1 MDPILGP
8 WEIAKLFL
16 PDLGGHVDIQSADN
30 MDITAILNLMYW
42 CNIFAVSRALISE
55 VRETRNTKWVHVPK
69 PELKDAEKK
78 IAFDAI
84 ENLLH
89 DPQLARDPEAQK
101 ARQEIVTLK
110 CMSDLH
116 NVEAQ
121 VRAQF
126 EDAIVNE
133 MSGIKSTL
141 SKESRRNKKQ
151 RSQLE
156 GRLHNMQKTLEN
168 LNDRMKG
175 GGALTGVVQNGVSCL
190 CDYAIKCFGGLRRT
204 LLTPWVVILVLCGC
218 FTILDPRSYK
228 DGCPTEDAS
237 VPFETK
243 DINMSDYLNTA
254 RAENFMGRQWLYRE
268 VENTLLENDVSGVLI
283 IGDPGAGK
291 SALSSQLICSRTS
304 SYLIHARILGYH
316 LCKYSD
322 KNTQITGKFVRNL
335 AEMIARR
342 LPEYGYIVSNSSY
355 IQRSFVLDCIQ
366 NQDPV
371 GCFEQTILTPLRNLK
386 NEPKENW
393 YVVIDALDE
402 CLAQGETSHS
412 IVYLLSNKI
421 PRFPNWLKLIMTSRN
436 ESDASPHSSKIKELI
451 IDPVD
456 PRNLEDIELFL
467 TSRFYQP
474 SPLLNRVKS
483 WFGDDSVKSTSKL
496 VSTLLSKSQ
505 GNFLFVKEV
514 LRHWELSRHE
524 LSDAYALP
532 RTLGDLYHCYFARLY
547 PETRRGSFNPVRRVL
562 ELLVTTFEPLTRKE
576 LFNILRMT
584 EKNLEEEYEFQSR
597 LKELGHFLRYGENNT
612 VTLYHLSLTEWLV
625 SESNRKFRVS
635 KKMGHEKFCDYYFSL
650 IRNGD
655 KSTLSKYI
663 LFLAQHIAFGG
674 WKEAYVEEFLH
685 FPSQTVNSSDPQNNR
700 TLLHLAAT
708 INSTDVLEL
717 VLRHFSDA
725 DCVDNRGI
733 TPAFLA
739 AEHGLVDNVAFLVKK
754 GAKINRKTN
763 SIIAM
768 FKKDVKAAFQQA
780 KFGSFEFLFPDIWVH
795 TPDFQSKCRF
805 FGATPLHA
813 AAQGGHVNVV
823 RYLLDNNAFVST
835 FNSAHQTP
843 IQLAAENGHVEVVK
857 TLHEAGA
864 MADQTSLHHAAA
876 NNRLEVVQF
885 LLENGIKDKC
895 LRCDGSFYWLK
906 AERRL
911 QSNSGF
917 HIPVKKNCIPH
928 EILNHSTF
936 EMCIDWEG
944 NWDELVSYGELFDDK
959 HLILCHTAL
968 HAAVA
973 SGHKDVVYQLISEKT
988 NALNCYDYS
997 GRTPL
1002 HEAVSKNDTRLVDIL
1017 LQKQPHK
1024 VNYKCYHWQ
1033 DVDTQMA
1040 SGTFLLSSKLNDEE
1054 SIHYYKDICH
1064 CGYTPLHLAA
1074 RYGYKNLGISL
1085 IFRHAAHVHAQDC
1098 SGATPFH
1105 VAACHN
1111 QRRFV
1116 YIFSHSKVGGDI
1128 NGKALNGSTPAHS
1141 AAACG
1146 AAEVIGDLLYF
1157 KANLS
1162 TVDDYGLTP
1171 LHYSILK
1178 IKSSQFVQRVLVNDS
1193 CSNGSLNLVHLDRR
1207 GHLASFIKEGNQFK
1221 NTDRFH
1227 WLDTFLNLV
1236 RWGSDIDAVDIRG
1249 RTPLHIAANNGLAD
1263 AVNILLQRN
1272 ATLDIRD
1279 KQGKTPLD
1287 IAVDNATVVP
1297 KLLPFYLAT
1306 EFHNMQ
1312 QSLCDHEMVVYLL
1325 LSYGASFKKCKR
1337 SGGGLLHRAII
1348 NQQPYSAQ
1356 LLLLK
1361 GASLTCKDSFG
1372 RTPLVTYL
1380 HNGGDWMDVVLKHF
1394 NVSVVIQCGKPF
1406 KLSVF
1411 HLLCYRSP
1419 TLSDDHFFEYRQCDK
1434 CGECDPSESK
1444 LLKGPLAT
1452 AIERHPLKHDII
1464 NSCLD
1469 SEGFTPLHRA
1479 AQGANLVA
1487 IRYLLANG
1495 ANDSILSPQGH
1506 DALSLAILYAGS
1518 YVWRRSVFNSWDEQ
1532 DAAIELLRH
1541 AIKTRGYR
1549 VRCDSSKPELTL
1561 YHLAASRGLV
1571 KVIEELFKK
1580 RKFHQL
1586 DVDCPNADGIT
1597 PMYLAKFFRIQF
1609 ESHDYNSF
1617 DHEHVIRII
1626 ESYGGKMRY
1635 PDKDAEYNLIYRR
1648 IHGYIS
1654 ANVTL
1659 DIRPDIRH
1667 FVSYLLL
1674 SYEKRNNDSFHCG
1687 LRGLNKGSED
1697 HFLLT
1702 RPSIWLEIARQMD
1715 ERLATSHL
1723 FKQCLRKQMEFNRH
1737 FSRLILYKQAH
1748 QESIFKIRKKA
1759 KLNLIVHRELHNIMR
1774 TRHNELFGVFA
1785 CVKSLIYRLDLQ
1797 PLLDGKKLKIHARQ
1811 YEETPP
1817 LSVYLNEICQ
1827 VFKYAFDILHPV
1839 RKGRL
1844 SLYLYPSFIR
1854 ERIQFVTGNSFFGVR
1869 IEWPLD
1875 FFVKLFFG
1883 HFRRYD
1889 YINTLQVGVEQ
1900 DISGVPFF

>member
-1 MDPILGP
+1 M
-8 WEIAKLFL
+8 
-16 PDLGGHVDIQSADN
+16 
-30 MDITAILNLMYW
+30 
-42 CNIFAVSRALISE
+42 
-55 VRETRNTKWVHVPK
+55 
-69 PELKDAEKK
+69 
-78 IAFDAI
+78 
-84 ENLLH
+84 
-89 DPQLARDPEAQK
+89 
-101 ARQEIVTLK
+101 
-110 CMSDLH
+110 
-116 NVEAQ
+116 
-121 VRAQF
+121 
-126 EDAIVNE
+126 
-133 MSGIKSTL
+133 
-141 SKESRRNKKQ
+141 
-151 RSQLE
+151 
-156 GRLHNMQKTLEN
+156 
-168 LNDRMKG
+168 
-175 GGALTGVVQNGVSCL
+175 
-190 CDYAIKCFGGLRRT
+190 
-204 LLTPWVVILVLCGC
+204 
-218 FTILDPRSYK
+218 
-228 DGCPTEDAS
+228 
-237 VPFETK
+237 PFETK

-304 SYLIHARILGYH
+304 SSLIHARILGYH

-421 PRFPNWLKLIMTSRN
+421 PRFPKWLKFIMTSRN

-451 IDPVD
+451 IDPVH

-467 TSRFYQP
+467 TSRFYQAG
-474 SPLLNRVKS
+474 PLLNRVKL

-532 RTLGDLYHCYFARLY
+532 KTLGDLYHSYFARLY
-547 PETRRGSFNPVRRVL
+547 PDTRGGSFNPVRRVL

-576 LFNILRMT
+576 VFNILRMT

-635 KKMGHEKFCDYYFSL
+635 KTKGHEKLCDYYFSL

-700 TLLHLAAT
+700 TVLHLAAT

-717 VLRHFSDA
+717 VFQHFSDV
-725 DCVDNRGI
+725 DCVDYRGI

-739 AEHGLVDNVAFLVKK
+739 AEHGLVDNVAFLVRK

-780 KFGSFEFLFPDIWVH
+780 KYDSLEFRFPNIRVYAS
-795 TPDFQSKCRF
+795 DFQSKSRF
-805 FGATPLHA
+805 YGATPLHA

-835 FNSAHQTP
+835 FNCAHQTP

-864 MADQTSLHHAAA
+864 VADQTSLHHAAA

-906 AERRL
+906 DGRRL
-911 QSNSGF
+911 QSYLGVTVLF
-917 HIPVKKNCIPH
+917 KDNCIPH
-928 EILNHSTF
+928 NRSIF

-973 SGHKDVVYQLISEKT
+973 SGHKDVVYQLISDKT
-988 NALNCYDYS
+988 NALNCHDYS

-1002 HEAVSKNDTRLVDIL
+1002 HEAVRKNNTQLVDLL
-1017 LQKQPHK
+1017 LQKQPNK
-1024 VNYKCYHWQ
+1024 VNIKCYHWQ
-1033 DVDTQMA
+1033 DVSSEMVV
-1040 SGTFLLSSKLNDEE
+1040 GTKLLPGKLNNEE
-1054 SIHYYKDICH
+1054 SIDYYKDICH

-1074 RYGYKNLGISL
+1074 RYGHENLGISL
-1085 IFRHAAHVHAQDC
+1085 IFRHGAHVRAQDC
-1098 SGATPFH
+1098 RGATPFH

-1111 QRRFV
+1111 QRGFV
-1116 YIFSHSKVGGDI
+1116 SIFSNSKVGGDI
-1128 NGKALNGSTPAHS
+1128 NGKAQNGSIPAHS

-1146 AAEVIGDLLYF
+1146 AAEVIGDLHYF
-1157 KANLS
+1157 RADLS

-1178 IKSSQFVQRVLVNDS
+1178 VKSSELVQRVLVNDS
-1193 CSNGSLNLVHLDRR
+1193 CSNESLNLVHIDRR
-1207 GHLASFIKEGNQFK
+1207 GHLASFIKEGNQIK

-1236 RWGSDIDAVDIRG
+1236 LWGSDIDAVDIRG
-1249 RTPLHIAANNGLAD
+1249 RTPLHIAAYNGLAD

-1279 KQGKTPLD
+1279 EQGNTPLD

-1297 KLLPFYLAT
+1297 KRLPFYLAT
-1306 EFHNMQ
+1306 EFHNMGQ
-1312 QSLCDHEMVVYLL
+1312 PLCDHEMVVYLL

-1337 SGGGLLHRAII
+1337 SGDSLLHRAII
-1348 NQQPYSAQ
+1348 NKQPYSAQ

-1361 GASLTCKDSFG
+1361 GASLTCKDRFG

-1380 HNGGDWMDVVLKHF
+1380 HSGGGWIDVVLKHF

-1406 KLSVF
+1406 NVSVF
-1411 HLLCYRSP
+1411 HLLCYRPP
-1419 TLSDDHFFEYRQCDK
+1419 TLSNNHFFEYRQCDK
-1434 CGECDPSESK
+1434 YGECDPSESK
-1444 LLKGPLAT
+1444 LQKGPLAK
-1452 AIERHPLKHDII
+1452 AIERHPLKRDII

-1469 SEGFTPLHRA
+1469 SEEFTPLHRA

-1518 YVWRRSVFNSWDEQ
+1518 NVWRPSVLNSWDEQ
-1532 DAAIELLRH
+1532 VFRITRASDAAIELLRH

-1561 YHLAASRGLV
+1561 YHLAASRGLA
-1571 KVIEELFKK
+1571 KVIEELFNNK
-1580 RKFHQL
+1580 KFHQL
-1586 DVDCPNADGIT
+1586 DVDCPNGDGIT
-1597 PMYLAKFFRIQF
+1597 PMYLAKFFGIQV
-1609 ESHDYNSF
+1609 EGLYNPW
-1617 DHEHVIRII
+1617 EHVISII
-1626 ESYGGKMRY
+1626 KSYGGKMRY
-1635 PDKDAEYNLIYRR
+1635 PNKNAEYSLIYKR
-1648 IHGYIS
+1648 IYGYIP

-1667 FVSYLLL
+1667 FVSSLLL
-1674 SYEKRNNDSFHCG
+1674 LYEKRNNDSFYCG
-1687 LRGLNKGSED
+1687 SFGVYKNIED
-1697 HFLLT
+1697 PLLMT
-1702 RPSIWLEIARQMD
+1702 SILTEITARQKD
-1715 ERLATSHL
+1715 EGLSISRL
-1723 FKQCLRKQMEFNRH
+1723 FKQCLRKEAEFKRH
-1737 FSRLILYKQAH
+1737 FISLNLYRQAYQYAILTC
-1748 QESIFKIRKKA
+1748 KIRNKA
-1759 KLNLIVHRELHNIMR
+1759 KRYLIHKDLHNLMR
-1774 TRHNELFGVFA
+1774 ARHKEVSGAFA
-1785 CVKSLIYRLDLQ
+1785 CTKSLIHRLR
-1797 PLLDGKKLKIHARQ
+1797 PLLDGKKLEVLIRQ
-1811 YEETPP
+1811 YEEGPP
-1817 LSVYLNEICQ
+1817 LSLYLNAICK
-1827 VFKYAFDILHPV
+1827 VLKHAFDILHPV
-1839 RKGRL
+1839 RNGAL
-1844 SLYLYPSFIR
+1844 SLYLYPYFIQ
-1854 ERIQFVTGNSFFGVR
+1854 ERIQFFTGSLIFGVGN
-1869 IEWPLD
+1869 EWPLD
-1875 FFVKLFFG
+1875 FFAKLYFD
-1883 HFRRYD
+1883 HPRRYD
-1889 YINTLQVGVEQ
+1889 YINILQVGAEQ
-1900 DISGVPFF
+1900 DSSGVPLF

>member
-1 MDPILGP
+1 
-8 WEIAKLFL
+8 
-16 PDLGGHVDIQSADN
+16 
-30 MDITAILNLMYW
+30 
-42 CNIFAVSRALISE
+42 
-55 VRETRNTKWVHVPK
+55 
-69 PELKDAEKK
+69 
-78 IAFDAI
+78 
-84 ENLLH
+84 
-89 DPQLARDPEAQK
+89 
-101 ARQEIVTLK
+101 
-110 CMSDLH
+110 
-116 NVEAQ
+116 
-121 VRAQF
+121 
-126 EDAIVNE
+126 
-133 MSGIKSTL
+133 
-141 SKESRRNKKQ
+141 
-151 RSQLE
+151 
-156 GRLHNMQKTLEN
+156 
-168 LNDRMKG
+168 
-175 GGALTGVVQNGVSCL
+175 
-190 CDYAIKCFGGLRRT
+190 
-204 LLTPWVVILVLCGC
+204 
-218 FTILDPRSYK
+218 
-228 DGCPTEDAS
+228 
-237 VPFETK
+237 
-243 DINMSDYLNTA
+243 MSDYLNSA

-268 VENTLLENDVSGVLI
+268 VENALLGSDVSGVLI

-304 SYLIHARILGYH
+304 SSLIHARILGYH

-322 KNTQITGKFVRNL
+322 KNTQMTGKFVRNL

-342 LPEYGYIVSNSSY
+342 LPEYGYLVSNSSY

-366 NQDPV
+366 NHDPV

-393 YVVIDALDE
+393 YIVIDALDE

-412 IVYLLSNKI
+412 IVYLLNNKI
-421 PRFPNWLKLIMTSRN
+421 PRFPKWLKLIMTSRN

-451 IDPVD
+451 IDPD
-456 PRNLEDIELFL
+456 DSRNLEDIELFL
-467 TSRFYQP
+467 ISRFYQA
-474 SPLLNRVKS
+474 SPLLNHVKL

-514 LRHWELSRHE
+514 LQHWELSRQE

-532 RTLGDLYHCYFARLY
+532 KTLGDLYHSYFARLY
-547 PETRRGSFNPVRRVL
+547 PDLRRGSFNPVRRVL
-562 ELLVTTFEPLTRKE
+562 ELLVATFEPLTRKD
-576 LFNILRMT
+576 LFDILRMK

-635 KKMGHEKFCDYYFSL
+635 KKVGHETFCDYYFSL

-663 LFLAQHIAFGG
+663 LSLAQHIAFGG
-674 WKEAYVEEFLH
+674 WKAAYVEEFLH

-717 VLRHFSDA
+717 VLRHFSDV

-739 AEHGLVDNVAFLVKK
+739 AEHGLLDNVAFLVRK

-763 SIIAM
+763 SFIAM

-780 KFGSFEFLFPDIWVH
+780 KSSSLEFRFPDIHVH
-795 TPDFQSKCRF
+795 TPDFQSKSRF
-805 FGATPLHA
+805 FGATLLHA

-823 RYLLDNNAFVST
+823 RYLLDSKAFIST
-835 FNSAHQTP
+835 FNCAHQTP

-864 MADQTSLHHAAA
+864 VADETALHHAAA
-876 NNRLEVVQF
+876 NNRLEVVK
-885 LLENGIKDKC
+885 LLLGNGVKDTC

-906 AERRL
+906 TKHRL
-911 QSNSGF
+911 QSNSPF
-917 HIPVKKNCIPH
+917 HVPLKENCIPQ
-928 EILNHSTF
+928 EMLNHSIF
-936 EMCIDWEG
+936 EMCIDWERNRLQSNSPFHVPLKENCIPQEMLNHSIFEMCIDWER
-944 NWDELVSYGELFDDK
+944 NWDELEGVSYGELFDDK

-1002 HEAVSKNDTRLVDIL
+1002 HEAVRKNDTQLVDIL

-1024 VNYKCYHWQ
+1024 INYKCYHWQ
-1033 DVDTQMA
+1033 DVGTQMA
-1040 SGTFLLSSKLNDEE
+1040 SGAFVLSGKLNFDE
-1054 SIHYYKDICH
+1054 SVDYHKDICH

-1074 RYGYKNLGISL
+1074 RYGYENLGISL
-1085 IFRHAAHVHAQDC
+1085 IIRHGAHVHAQDC

-1105 VAACHN
+1105 VAACHS
-1111 QRRFV
+1111 QGGFV
-1116 YIFSHSKVGGDI
+1116 SIFSHSKVGGDI

-1146 AAEVIGDLLYF
+1146 AAEVIDDLLYF

-1162 TVDDYGLTP
+1162 AVDDYGLTP

-1178 IKSSQFVQRVLVNDS
+1178 IKSSQCVQRMLVNDS
-1193 CSNGSLNLVHLDRR
+1193 CSNGSLKLVNIDRR
-1207 GHLASFIKEGNQFK
+1207 GHLAAFFKDGYQFK
-1221 NTDRFH
+1221 NTDHLH

-1236 RWGSDIDAVDIRG
+1236 LWGSDIDAVDIIG
-1249 RTPLHIAANNGLAD
+1249 RTPLHIAAYNGLAD

-1297 KLLPFYLAT
+1297 KLLPFFLAT
-1306 EFHNMQ
+1306 EFHNML

-1337 SGGGLLHRAII
+1337 SGGSLLHRAIT

-1361 GASLTCKDSFG
+1361 GASLKCKDSFG
-1372 RTPLVTYL
+1372 RTPLVSYL
-1380 HNGGDWMDVVLKHF
+1380 HNGGEWIDVVLKHF
-1394 NVSVVIQCGKPF
+1394 NVSVIIKCGKPF
-1406 KLSVF
+1406 NVSVF
-1411 HLLCYRSP
+1411 HLLCYRPP
-1419 TLSDDHFFEYRQCDK
+1419 TVSDDHFFEYRRCDK
-1434 CGECDPSESK
+1434 YGECDLSESK
-1444 LLKGPLAT
+1444 LQKGPVAK
-1452 AIERHPLKHDII
+1452 AIEKHPLKHGII

-1495 ANDSILSPQGH
+1495 ANDSIVSPQGH
-1506 DALSLAILYAGS
+1506 DALSIAILYASSNFWGL
-1518 YVWRRSVFNSWDEQ
+1518 SVLNNWDKQ
-1532 DAAIELLRH
+1532 VLGITRASDAAIELLRH
-1541 AIKTRGYR
+1541 AIKTRGYQ

-1571 KVIEELFKK
+1571 KVIEELFNEI
-1580 RKFHQL
+1580 KFHQL

-1597 PMYLAKFFRIQF
+1597 PMYLAKFFGIQV
-1609 ESHDYNSF
+1609 ESGIYNPW
-1617 DHEHVIRII
+1617 EHVISVIQ
-1626 ESYGGKMRY
+1626 SYGGKMRY
-1635 PDKDAEYNLIYRR
+1635 PNKDAEYSLIYNLI
-1648 IHGYIS
+1648 HGFIP

-1667 FVSYLLL
+1667 FVSSLLL
-1674 SYEKRNNDSFHCG
+1674 LYEKRNNDSFYCG
-1687 LRGLNKGSED
+1687 SLGVLKNIEEGP
-1697 HFLLT
+1697 FLLT
-1702 RPSIWLEIARQMD
+1702 SIFTEIAA
-1715 ERLATSHL
+1715 RLKDDGLSISRL
-1723 FKQCLRKQMEFNRH
+1723 VKRCSRKRMEFLQH
-1737 FSRLILYKQAH
+1737 LLRLMSYQQAY
-1748 QESIFKIRKKA
+1748 QYSIPKMRNKA
-1759 KLNLIVHRELHNIMR
+1759 KLYLIHRDLHNLMR
-1774 TRHNELFGVFA
+1774 VRHNEIFGAFA
-1785 CVKSLIYRLDLQ
+1785 CAKSLIDRLQ
-1797 PLLDGKKLKIHARQ
+1797 PLLDGKKLEILIRQ
-1811 YEETPP
+1811 YEETPS
-1817 LSVYLNEICQ
+1817 LSFYLNHICKA
-1827 VFKYAFDILHPV
+1827 FEHAFDILHPV
-1839 RKGRL
+1839 RKGML
-1844 SLYLYPSFIR
+1844 PLYLYPDFVQ
-1854 ERIQFVTGNSFFGVR
+1854 ERIQFVTGSSMFGRR
-1869 IEWPLD
+1869 IQWPLD

-1889 YINTLQVGVEQ
+1889 YINTLQVGIEQ
-1900 DISGVPFF
+1900 DTSGVPLY